1 MVYSRTA
8 VSTLFVAAAWW
19 ILVSLCSGE
28 TGSVFQSPERLRS
41 GRIFT
46 SQAADP
52 FLSPHFLSGSA
63 GSRTPTSLNVESTGL
78 DVEIQSVSAADSHGT
93 FGDQVKPLS
102 STAIETEP
110 VGSRYRTKEQN
121 GSVTADII
129 DSAEATDETGN
140 GWFEDSDDGERFA
153 VRAFDSERNQ
163 PPSSDNGDWQ
173 VLPEGLLYRSYLAG
187 YKESRHQWVNL
198 YDTKNKE
205 RIWEATLGGR
215 VGLLRSGSVGPVNP
229 EGFQLDLEGAVMARV
244 LPDEASSMLAGSDY
258 RVGLQGTWKQG
269 RTAWKAGYYHI
280 SSHVGD
286 EFLLA
291 HPGFDRVNYV
301 RDSLIAGTTYDL
313 TPNTQ
318 VYGEIGLAAG
328 HQGGADWL
336 EFQYG
341 AQYAPPASNGLRGAP
356 FAATNVHTRQDFNWI
371 SGINTV
377 AGWGWQGS
385 RSKHR
390 LRVGAQHYN
399 GPSQQF
405 SFLNRW
411 ENLIGGGI
419 WFDY

>member
-8 VSTLFVAAAWW
+8 VSTLIVAASWW
-19 ILVSLCSGE
+19 VLVSLCSGE
-28 TGSVFQSPERLRS
+28 TKSFVERPDPLLTDRLFTTYATDTFLTSEFVSGLGVPATQQLLDPEAASS
-41 GRIFT
+41 GTAPGVIRY
-46 SQAADP
+46 QAMD
-52 FLSPHFLSGSA
+52 
-63 GSRTPTSLNVESTGL
+63 
-78 DVEIQSVSAADSHGT
+78 DD
-93 FGDQVKPLS
+93 GD
-102 STAIETEP
+102 A
-110 VGSRYRTKEQN
+110 
-121 GSVTADII
+121 
-129 DSAEATDETGN
+129 SAEITDDSN
-140 GWFEDSDDGERFA
+140 DDWLEDSDDSRRFA
-153 VRAFDSERNQ
+153 VRVFHSDRNA
-163 PPSSDNGDWQ
+163 PSPSDNGDWQ
-173 VLPEGLLYRSYLAG
+173 ILPEGLLYRSYLAG
-187 YKESRHQWVNL
+187 FKESRHQWVNL

-244 LPDEASSMLAGSDY
+244 LPDEESSMLAGSDY

-269 RTAWKAGYYHI
+269 RTAWRAGYYHI

-286 EFLLA
+286 EFLIA
-291 HPGFDRVNYV
+291 DPGFDRVNYV

-318 VYGEIGLAAG
+318 VYGEIGLAVG
-328 HQGGADWL
+328 REGGADWL

-341 AQYAPPASNGLRGAP
+341 AQWAPPASNGLRGAP
-356 FAATNVHTRQDFNWI
+356 FAATNVYTRQDFNWI

-390 LRVGAQHYN
+390 LRIGAQHYN

-405 SFLNRW
+405 SFVNRW